1 MTKEPKDFMEKKSA
15 KKPGTRRKPEKASD
29 LAGRKTTVGHKT
41 TTGRKAAAKAKS
53 SAPKKQSQSVMLSD
67 TAHYVLM
74 AVAALLFVV
83 CSYWFFI
90 RPYSYRWK
98 PCYGMKAYGVC
109 LPYGYAVHGI
119 DVSHHQD
126 RIDWKALKGVQH
138 AQFPVR
144 FVFIKATE
152 GGDFKDR
159 AFDYNFAEADSAQFI
174 RGAYHFYN
182 PDTDPLKQADFFI
195 DNVKLKTGD
204 LPPVLD
210 IEKRPKDATKLKKD
224 LLVWLDRVE
233 RHYKVRP
240 VLYTSYKF
248 KNKYLSDSV
257 FNTYPYWIAHYYV
270 DSVTYDGEWKFWQ
283 HTDAGTMPGIGE
295 QVDLNVFNGS
305 MSDLLELTIKDC
317 KHSNKCPF

>member
-1 MTKEPKDFMEKKSA
+1 MIKEPKVSVEKKVA
-15 KKPGTRRKPEKASD
+15 KRPATRRKPLQTANGGSCKPV
-29 LAGRKTTVGHKT
+29 R
-41 TTGRKAAAKAKS
+41 AKS
-53 SAPKKQSQSVMLSD
+53 STSKKQSQSVKLSD

-74 AVAALLFVV
+74 AVGALIFVV
-83 CSYWFFI
+83 GFYYFFI

-126 RIDWKALKGVQH
+126 EIDWKVLKSVQY

-152 GGDFKDR
+152 GGDFKDK
-159 AFDYNFAEADSAQFI
+159 AFDYNFAEADSTHFI

-182 PDTDPLKQADFFI
+182 PNTDPIKQADFFI
-195 DNVKLKTGD
+195 DNVKLKAGD

-210 IEKRPKDATKLKKD
+210 IEKRPKDAVKLKRD
-224 LLVWLDRVE
+224 LLVWLNRVE
-233 RHYKVRP
+233 RHYKVKP
-240 VLYTSYKF
+240 ILYTSYKF

-270 DSVTYDGEWKFWQ
+270 DSVRYEGEWKFWQ
-283 HTDAGTMPGIGE
+283 HTDVGTMPGINE

-305 MSDLLELTIKDC
+305 MSDLLELTIK
-317 KHSNKCPF
+317 N

>member
-1 MTKEPKDFMEKKSA
+1 MIKEPKVSVEKKVSKRPA
-15 KKPGTRRKPEKASD
+15 TRRKPLQTANS
-29 LAGRKTTVGHKT
+29 GSRKPV
-41 TTGRKAAAKAKS
+41 RSKS
-53 SAPKKQSQSVMLSD
+53 STSKKQSQSVKLSD

-74 AVAALLFVV
+74 AVGALIFVV
-83 CSYWFFI
+83 GFYYFFI

-126 RIDWKALKGVQH
+126 EIDWKVLKSVQY

-152 GGDFKDR
+152 GGDFKDK
-159 AFDYNFAEADSAQFI
+159 AFDYNFAEADSTHFI

-182 PDTDPLKQADFFI
+182 PNTDPIKQADFFI
-195 DNVKLKTGD
+195 DNVKLKAGD

-210 IEKRPKDATKLKKD
+210 IEKRPKDAVKLKRD
-224 LLVWLDRVE
+224 LLVWLNRVE
-233 RHYKVRP
+233 RHYKVKP
-240 VLYTSYKF
+240 ILYTSYKF

-270 DSVTYDGEWKFWQ
+270 DSVRYEGEWKFWQ
-283 HTDAGTMPGIGE
+283 HTDVGTMPGINE

-305 MSDLLELTIKDC
+305 MSDLLELTIK
-317 KHSNKCPF
+317 N

>member
-1 MTKEPKDFMEKKSA
+1 MIKEPKVSVEKKVSKRPA
-15 KKPGTRRKPEKASD
+15 TRRKPLQTANS
-29 LAGRKTTVGHKT
+29 GSRKPV
-41 TTGRKAAAKAKS
+41 RAKS
-53 SAPKKQSQSVMLSD
+53 STSKKQSQSVKLSD

-74 AVAALLFVV
+74 AVGALIFVV
-83 CSYWFFI
+83 GFYYFFI

-126 RIDWKALKGVQH
+126 EIDWKVLKSVQY

-152 GGDFKDR
+152 GGDFKDK
-159 AFDYNFAEADSAQFI
+159 AFDYNFAEADSTHFI

-182 PDTDPLKQADFFI
+182 PNTDPIKQADFFI
-195 DNVKLKTGD
+195 DNVKLKAGD

-210 IEKRPKDATKLKKD
+210 IEKRPKDAVKLKRD
-224 LLVWLDRVE
+224 LLVWLNRVE
-233 RHYKVRP
+233 RHYKVKP
-240 VLYTSYKF
+240 ILYTSYKF

-270 DSVTYDGEWKFWQ
+270 DSVRYEGEWKFWQ
-283 HTDAGTMPGIGE
+283 HTDVGTMPGINE

-305 MSDLLELTIKDC
+305 MSDLLELTIK
-317 KHSNKCPF
+317 N